1 MRAAPTM
8 ALLALVAGCAR
19 PPPQAYIGGHAGAAN
34 SALAVGRNAAG
45 EACTQQA
52 SGADAVDIFCG
63 SWEQPSAHVI
73 RGGTGSPEDLAGL
86 AASGPWRTGIDT
98 RYACNPPTR
107 TSILGGVPAE
117 LLACTRRIGGWP
129 QLAMVASVNG
139 AIYYADGVEPTLP
152 VMERSIGV
160 LSGRLSAD
168 AAPPPSQADALMASR
183 MAAQAFSSGDV
194 GQYERLM
201 ILATR
206 ANLAE
211 SYPAAEQ
218 ADRAALTL
226 QQKALGHDD
235 PNTADTLMSLALQ
248 VSDQGRWAEADA
260 LFAQAARLAPRAA
273 DRLATARLAHYLAL
287 NDVNQG
293 RYQPALDHLKT
304 AEQGYAAVL
313 PPAALAETPP
323 RRQLASAGAVVDV
336 PTEQDMVAD
345 PSQQSALLGVI
356 ETRRYQ
362 AIVLRALDRPA
373 DSAREIAS
381 AASLAAAHGLG
392 QPILTARLY
401 RTAGATAGSAGQRA
415 AAIAGLSQSSADFV
429 EAQPETRPLAQT
441 ELLRGGELAR
451 ENDGAGA
458 LDHCRRG
465 AALLRSL
472 RAGTRGSLLA
482 PCLAVY
488 AGEAERH
495 PGDAQRLFAEMF
507 EASQLAQGSVTSQQI
522 AEATARLAENARDP
536 RVGQAIRRRQD
547 AQARLDLLYRQRTA
561 LADIAGSA
569 PSPEAAALDRQIAD
583 ARATYADADAAL
595 QAASPNYGQLV
606 QQVVSAA
613 DVLAALAP
621 GEAFAGITL
630 TDDGSWTFLLRDGR
644 ITVGH
649 GPAGSAAVAALVERT
664 RAGIEPTTRALPR
677 FDAAAAQALYT
688 DTLAPVAGGLE
699 GAQSLVVAP
708 AGPLLALP
716 FGVLL
721 TGPADADH
729 LGQAPWLIRRFAI
742 SHVPAAANFVSL
754 RKIAGGS
761 RANQPWFGFGDFRP
775 VTLAQA
781 SRTFPGTT
789 CADSARLFAQLPPLP
804 YSIRELG
811 AARALLGAPTS
822 DQLLGAAFTAAAVRR
837 EDLKNYRVLHFA
849 AHALLPAELKCES
862 EPAIITSDPPGAAD
876 ASGALLRSSEVTG
889 LDLDADLVV
898 LSACN
903 SGGSGGTAAGENG
916 GESLSGLARSF
927 FYAGARALMVTH
939 WSVNDQAAAFLV
951 ADTLHRLRA
960 GTDGGPAGALRGA
973 ELGML
978 DDAGKGTP
986 AELAHPFYWAPFAL
1000 IGEGRGRPAP
1010 QAAASPSHVA
1020 GL

>member
-1 MRAAPTM
+1 
-8 ALLALVAGCAR
+8 
-19 PPPQAYIGGHAGAAN
+19 
-34 SALAVGRNAAG
+34 
-45 EACTQQA
+45 
-52 SGADAVDIFCG
+52 
-63 SWEQPSAHVI
+63 
-73 RGGTGSPEDLAGL
+73 
-86 AASGPWRTGIDT
+86 
-98 RYACNPPTR
+98 
-107 TSILGGVPAE
+107 
-117 LLACTRRIGGWP
+117 
-129 QLAMVASVNG
+129 
-139 AIYYADGVEPTLP
+139 
-152 VMERSIGV
+152 
-160 LSGRLSAD
+160 
-168 AAPPPSQADALMASR
+168 
-183 MAAQAFSSGDV
+183 
-194 GQYERLM
+194 
-201 ILATR
+201 
-206 ANLAE
+206 
-211 SYPAAEQ
+211 
-218 ADRAALTL
+218 
-226 QQKALGHDD
+226 
-235 PNTADTLMSLALQ
+235 
-248 VSDQGRWAEADA
+248 
-260 LFAQAARLAPRAA
+260 
-273 DRLATARLAHYLAL
+273 
-287 NDVNQG
+287 
-293 RYQPALDHLKT
+293 
-304 AEQGYAAVL
+304 
-313 PPAALAETPP
+313 
-323 RRQLASAGAVVDV
+323 
-336 PTEQDMVAD
+336 
-345 PSQQSALLGVI
+345 
-356 ETRRYQ
+356 
-362 AIVLRALDRPA
+362 
-373 DSAREIAS
+373 
-381 AASLAAAHGLG
+381 
-392 QPILTARLY
+392 
-401 RTAGATAGSAGQRA
+401 
-415 AAIAGLSQSSADFV
+415 
-429 EAQPETRPLAQT
+429 
-441 ELLRGGELAR
+441 
-451 ENDGAGA
+451 
-458 LDHCRRG
+458 
-465 AALLRSL
+465 
-472 RAGTRGSLLA
+472 
-482 PCLAVY
+482 
-488 AGEAERH
+488 
-495 PGDAQRLFAEMF
+495 
-507 EASQLAQGSVTSQQI
+507 
-522 AEATARLAENARDP
+522 
-536 RVGQAIRRRQD
+536 
-547 AQARLDLLYRQRTA
+547 
-561 LADIAGSA
+561 
-569 PSPEAAALDRQIAD
+569 
-583 ARATYADADAAL
+583 
-595 QAASPNYGQLV
+595 AASPNYGQLV